1 MEPNKG
7 KTAGPSTSKPRS
19 KTFCTLEQLRTWVV
33 NSPLADK
40 CLIIHM
46 TNDLDEIINGLE
58 AVRRSERDWDDDKL
72 RALFVTVSMV
82 FLCSGPVEMKKNM
95 RGLIHRVLGMM
106 DTTTP
111 LGVHCHVEYLLD
123 ELRRVGACIEVNQ
136 LHLALALMRANED
149 ALPVGVCILWA
160 VIGRILTMDISMH
173 RFREFK
179 ELAEAIGTEVLF
191 DVAKMDSIQLGE
203 LSVLLESVN
212 RIFQLVVLTDN
223 EQLKEAGYPDYF
235 FKMRHVDIDSMLG
248 WAGNVICQIH
258 PDDHWTNLVGMQL
271 TSMIQMLSRIKK
283 EIPELVEVDEQD
295 DQDD

>member
-1 MEPNKG
+1 M
-7 KTAGPSTSKPRS
+7 
-19 KTFCTLEQLRTWVV
+19 
-33 NSPLADK
+33 
-40 CLIIHM
+40 
-46 TNDLDEIINGLE
+46 
-58 AVRRSERDWDDDKL
+58 
-72 RALFVTVSMV
+72 
-82 FLCSGPVEMKKNM
+82 
-95 RGLIHRVLGMM
+95 
-106 DTTTP
+106 
-111 LGVHCHVEYLLD
+111 HCHVEYLLD

-258 PDDHWTNLVGMQL
+258 PDDHWTNLV
-271 TSMIQMLSRIKK
+271 SRH
-283 EIPELVEVDEQD
+283 
-295 DQDD
+295 